1 MPRRARSSIPFD
13 VQVKVYFRDGWLCS
27 HCRRPTIFHLALKQL
42 SEVIQADH
50 PSLSLA
56 YWNRQWRRDRAPLL
70 DELAASVDH
79 IEAFCKGGAH
89 DITNF
94 ATICARCNARKG
106 ARSQQEHRAV
116 HIPWVVKGKY
126 GEPKNWDGLA
136 SVYVYFARR
145 TSRKLTSSELGWLK
159 ALESHLGRGLADKP
173 L

>member
-1 MPRRARSSIPFD
+1 MTKSRPAIPIEE
-13 VQVKVYFRDGWLCS
+13 QVEVYFRDGWLCS

-50 PSLSLA
+50 PSLPLA
-56 YWNRQWRRDRAPLL
+56 YWNRQWSRDGAPLL

-79 IEAFCKGGAH
+79 IEAYSRGGPH
-89 DITNF
+89 NISNF

-126 GEPKNWDGLA
+126 GEPKKWDGLA
-136 SVYVYFARR
+136 SVFVYFARR
-145 TSRKLTSSELGWLK
+145 ASRKLTSSELGWLK
-159 ALESHLGRGLADKP
+159 ALESQFGRGLRSRDS
-173 L
+173 